1 MSKDV
6 FLFYHT
12 HTSSSNQFEQD
23 IRELN
28 IDSHATDYI
37 ALTKRLPEGK
47 DAIFVKTEHWKTDP
61 NYFDRLASRLES
73 EGSSLSRHEA
83 HVYFELDGSRVAIIN
98 GVEAAVDKQRNHIT
112 ICGVPLDWN
121 KTYTTLNLK
130 ELNELARRVAWIAPA
145 HIGMPFHHYSPTLM
159 ESVCELSTSPDINVA
174 LGYTTGYFP
183 LYNKL
188 ARNELPTRVD
198 VHEYADQYGISLLPE
213 LDLHTVVPEGFSGC
227 GVNYGSVINDL
238 QEGCIPVNEILDTD
252 LFEPSSCRKGI
263 SVWQFIHNYA
273 PFVPFFDGAVN
284 HERWFHESLPE
295 TEWLREIDIEA
306 NTVSLPRE

>member
-1 MSKDV
+1 MSSDV

-12 HTSSSNQFEQD
+12 HTLSSNQFEQD
-23 IRELN
+23 IRGLN

-37 ALTKRLPEGK
+37 TLTQRLPEGQ

-61 NYFDRLASRLES
+61 DYFDRLASRLES
-73 EGSSLSRHEA
+73 EDSSLIRHEA

-112 ICGVPLDWN
+112 ICGVPLDWDR
-121 KTYTTLNLK
+121 TYTTLNLE
-130 ELNELARRVAWIAPA
+130 ELDELARCVAWIAPA
-145 HIGMPFHHYSPTLM
+145 HIGMPFHHYPPSLM
-159 ESVCELSTSPDINVA
+159 ESICELSTSPDIDVA

-188 ARNELPTRVD
+188 ARNEVPTRVD

-213 LDLHTVVPEGFSGC
+213 IDLHTVVPEGFSGC
-227 GVNYGSVINDL
+227 GIIDRSVIEHL
-238 QEGCIPVNEILDTD
+238 QEGGMPVSEILDAD
-252 LFEPSSCRKGI
+252 LFEPSGCRKGI
-263 SVWQFIHNYA
+263 SVRQFMYNYA
-273 PFVPFFDGAVN
+273 PFVPFFDGTAS

-295 TEWLREIDIEA
+295 TEWLQEINIEA
-306 NTVSLPRE
+306 NSVPLPRE